1 MHTEPAA
8 LFLFAHQDDEF
19 GVFHR
24 IEECVRQGLR
34 VHCAYF
40 TDGATA
46 AASAQQRNAES
57 LAVLR
62 QLGVRAGDVCF
73 AGQELG
79 IADARLPEHLVAA
92 RTWLHGWLDQYS
104 HIDSLHV
111 TAWEGGH
118 HDHDALH
125 ALAVTVAEERGLL
138 PKLQQFALYNAHGCL
153 HPFFN
158 ALSALPANGPVQAHR
173 IPLRARLRYL
183 RLCASYPSQK
193 TTWIGLLPFVALRY
207 LIRGTQDLQAVSTQ
221 RIHEQPHAGSLYYE
235 RRAFYT
241 WAQMQARLA
250 ELTSSKNNPK
260 ANHD

>member
-1 MHTEPAA
+1 MPTEAAA

-24 IEECVRQGLR
+24 IEECVRNGLR

-46 AASAQQRNAES
+46 TASADQRNAES

-62 QLGVRAGDVCF
+62 QLGVRAEDVAF
-73 AGQELG
+73 AGQEIG
-79 IADARLPEHLVAA
+79 IPDAGLPERLPAA
-92 RTWLHGWLDQYS
+92 HAWLGNWLAQFAR
-104 HIDSLHV
+104 IDSLHV

-125 ALAVTVAEERGLL
+125 ALAVKVAQDLGLL
-138 PKLQQFALYNAHGCL
+138 ERLRQFALYNGYGCI

-158 ALSALPANGPVQAHR
+158 ALTVLEANGPAQSQR

-193 TTWIGLLPFVALRY
+193 STWIGLLPFVALRY
-207 LIRGTQDLQAVSTQ
+207 LVRGRQDLQPVSPA
-221 RIHEQPHAGSLYYE
+221 RIGEQPHPGSLYYE

-241 WAQMQARLA
+241 WSAMRARLA
-250 ELTSSKNNPK
+250 ELNQPDTRK
-260 ANHD
+260 